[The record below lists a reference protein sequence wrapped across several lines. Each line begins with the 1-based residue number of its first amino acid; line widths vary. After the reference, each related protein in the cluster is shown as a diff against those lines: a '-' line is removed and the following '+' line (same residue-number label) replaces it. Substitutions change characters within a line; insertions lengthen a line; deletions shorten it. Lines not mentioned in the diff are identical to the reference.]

1 MSILDTRK
9 AFERLTAA
17 GFDKEKAEALLDT
30 LGETGESLATK
41 ADLRDLEQRMTIRL
55 GGLVAAGVAILAVLE
70 VFTQLKRELG
80 DACDPER
87 MTNCLLFS

>member
-1 MSILDTRK
+1 MSILDTGK

-30 LGETGESLATK
+30 LGETEESLATK

-55 GGLVAAGVAILAVLE
+55 GGLVAAGVAILAVFKE
-70 VFTQLKRELG
+70 FTQ
-80 DACDPER
+80 
-87 MTNCLLFS
+87 

>member
-1 MSILDTRK
+1 LSIFDIRK

-30 LGETGESLATK
+30 LGETGESLAAK
-41 ADLRDLEQRMTIRL
+41 ADLRDLEQRVTIRL

-70 VFTQLKRELG
+70 VFTQ
-80 DACDPER
+80 
-87 MTNCLLFS
+87 

>member
-1 MSILDTRK
+1 MAIIDTHK
-9 AFERLTAA
+9 AFERLTSA
-17 GFDKEKAEALLDT
+17 GFDKDKAEAILDT

-70 VFTQLKRELG
+70 LFTQ
-80 DACDPER
+80 
-87 MTNCLLFS
+87 

>member
-1 MSILDTRK
+1 MRIRPRWESLRVVIDTHG

-17 GFDKEKAEALLDT
+17 GFDKEKAEAILDT

-41 ADLRDLEQRMTIRL
+41 ADLRDLDQRMTIRL

-70 VFTQLKRELG
+70 VFTQ
-80 DACDPER
+80 
-87 MTNCLLFS
+87 